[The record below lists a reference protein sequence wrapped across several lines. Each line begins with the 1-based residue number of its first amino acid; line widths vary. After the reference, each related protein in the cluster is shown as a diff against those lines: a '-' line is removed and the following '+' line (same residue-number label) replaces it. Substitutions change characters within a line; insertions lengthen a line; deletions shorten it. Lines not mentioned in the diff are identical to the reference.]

1 MLSCSLIIPTFKR
14 QNIVLETLN
23 HLNDQ
28 KINEAEVIVVD
39 QSPHKFDD
47 LLNFKFKSPN
57 LKFNYVKISKVG
69 LPNARNIG
77 AQSSKSE
84 LLIFID
90 DDCIPNSRLISS
102 YISIFLILTK
112 KFGAWEEELMRII
125 QQCLSKIIKLLEDIL
140 HGMAK
145 LLKIL
150 TQTSMVNANGPLE
163 EIFAVLRN
171 KFLKVN
177 GFDTN
182 YIGNAMLED
191 VDFGF
196 SINKSGG
203 QVRYD
208 PNPTIQH
215 LRIPTG
221 GTRDESA
228 DKSMYYRSHNT
239 VYFLRKHHRSF
250 NLFPAFLYLNAVAL
264 KDLYKKNILFLLLF
278 GVGRVFLDGFKRKFY
293 CENSIKNR

>member
-102 YISIFLILTK
+102 YISIFSNFDK
-112 KFGAWEEELMRII
+112 KVWCVGGRVNEDNTTMFK
-125 QQCLSKIIKLLEDIL
+125 QNNKIIGGYFTWYGKT
-140 HGMAK
+140 
-145 LLKIL
+145 LKNFDTDL
-150 TQTSMVNANGPLE
+150 NGQCEWAPGGN
-163 EIFAVLRN
+163 FAVLRN

-203 QVRYD
+203 QVRYER
-208 PNPTIQH
+208 NHKIEH

-221 GTRDESA
+221 GTRDESD
-228 DKSMYYRSHNT
+228 DKSMY
-239 VYFLRKHHRSF
+239 
-250 NLFPAFLYLNAVAL
+250 
-264 KDLYKKNILFLLLF
+264 
-278 GVGRVFLDGFKRKFY
+278 
-293 CENSIKNR
+293 

>member
-39 QSPHKFDD
+39 QSPHKLDD

-102 YISIFLILTK
+102 YISIFSNFDK
-112 KFGAWEEELMRII
+112 KVWCVGGRVNEDNTTMFK
-125 QQCLSKIIKLLEDIL
+125 QNNKIIGGYFTWYGKT
-140 HGMAK
+140 
-145 LLKIL
+145 LKNFD
-150 TQTSMVNANGPLE
+150 TDFNGQCEWAPGGN
-163 EIFAVLRN
+163 FAVLRN

-203 QVRYD
+203 QVRYE
-208 PNPTIQH
+208 PSPIIQH

-239 VYFLRKHHRSF
+239 VYFLRKHHRFF

-264 KDLYKKNILFLLLF
+264 KDLLQKKHSLFAF
-278 GVGRVFLDGFKRKFY
+278 IWCWKGFLDGFKRK
-293 CENSIKNR
+293 ILL